1 MSSTSSTST
10 TAVTAADV
18 VLPPGLVL
26 VEVLADDPPVR
37 SADAPE
43 AWAYRA
49 IADIDRELELAAHG
63 YDDMALE
70 ARDVLSGMRHQEY
83 ATKRRF
89 AVVRGDALA
98 PGAPPPAV
106 DDVVAHLFVAFP
118 TTSNPRLA
126 ELYPQVRPSARG
138 QGIGAALLAAA
149 ERLAAE
155 AGRTSLLSYTVQGAE
170 PAPGP
175 GTVAATTGAGRV
187 DADAAGTRF
196 ALAHGYVLEQ
206 VDRHS
211 VLELPVPDGLLE
223 RFGSESRAAAGP
235 DYRLATW
242 TDDVPDERVD
252 DVAALFTRMSTDAPV
267 GGVDYEEDP
276 WDAQRV
282 RTWVDQLRGKG
293 YGFLMTVA
301 EHVPSGGLAAFTLFE
316 HPKDR
321 PQFAHQEDTLVL
333 REHRGRRLGMLVKVA
348 NLEALVEARPET
360 RRIHTGNAEENEHM
374 LAINVALG
382 FRPAGGWA
390 AWQKKSGS
398 STGDLA
404 GIAQEDA

>member
-1 MSSTSSTST
+1 MSSTST
-10 TAVTAADV
+10 TASTVVDV
-18 VLPPGLVL
+18 DLPPGLVL
-26 VEVLADDPPVR
+26 VEVLADDPPVG

-49 IADIDRELELAAHG
+49 VADVDRELELETHG

-70 ARDVLSGMRHQEY
+70 ARDALSGMRHQEY

-89 AVVRGDALA
+89 VVVRADAL
-98 PGAPPPAV
+98 GRDVPPPTV
-106 DDVVAHLFVAFP
+106 DDVVAHLFVAHP

-126 ELYPQVRPSARG
+126 ESYPFVRPSARR
-138 QGIGAALLAAA
+138 QGIGSALLAIA
-149 ERLAAE
+149 ERLAAD
-155 AGRTSLLSYTVQGAE
+155 AGRTSLVSYTLQGAE

-187 DADAAGTRF
+187 DADADGTRF
-196 ALAHGYVLEQ
+196 ALAHGYTLEQ

-211 VLELPVPDGLLE
+211 VLDLPVTDGLLE

-242 TDDVPDERVD
+242 TDEVPDERVD
-252 DVAALFTRMSTDAPV
+252 DVATLFTRMSTDAPV

-276 WDAQRV
+276 WDARRV

-316 HPKDR
+316 YPKDR
-321 PQFAHQEDTLVL
+321 PEFAHQEDTLVL

-348 NLEALVEARPET
+348 NLEALGAARPET

-390 AWQKKSGS
+390 AWQKK
-398 STGDLA
+398 TGTTT
-404 GIAQEDA
+404 GTSQEDA